1 MLLMLGGVGVG
12 VLLVLGAGVGLVVG
26 LVVGAGVG
34 LVEAGVGLVEA
45 GVGLGMGVVV
55 GLAPVGPVDLVPD
68 AGRYQ
73 AILATYI
80 S

>member
-1 MLLMLGGVGVG
+1 MLLMRGGVGVG

-34 LVEAGVGLVEA
+34 LVEAGVGLRI
-45 GVGLGMGVVV
+45 GVVV
-55 GLAPVGPVDLVPD
+55 GLALVGPVDLVPD

-80 S
+80 SYK

>member
-1 MLLMLGGVGVG
+1 MRGGVVVG

-34 LVEAGVGLVEA
+34 LVEAGVGLR
-45 GVGLGMGVVV
+45 MGVVV

>member
-1 MLLMLGGVGVG
+1 MLLMRGGVGVG

-34 LVEAGVGLVEA
+34 LR
-45 GVGLGMGVVV
+45 MGVVV
-55 GLAPVGPVDLVPD
+55 GLALVGPVDLVPD

-80 S
+80 SYK